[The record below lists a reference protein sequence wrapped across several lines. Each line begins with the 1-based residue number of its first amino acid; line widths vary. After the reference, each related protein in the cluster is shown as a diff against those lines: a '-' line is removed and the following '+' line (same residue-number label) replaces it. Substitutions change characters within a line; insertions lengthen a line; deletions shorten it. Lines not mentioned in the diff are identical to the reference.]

1 MMPSRYEPCGLNQ
14 LYSLKYGTLP
24 IARQTGGLAD
34 SIIDIEKDSKNGTGF
49 LFSEMKSHAIIEIT
63 NKAID
68 MYYNDSDSILEM
80 KRRSMCTDFTWDKS
94 AEEYMR
100 IYLRGI

>member
-1 MMPSRYEPCGLNQ
+1 
-14 LYSLKYGTLP
+14 
-24 IARQTGGLAD
+24 
-34 SIIDIEKDSKNGTGF
+34 
-49 LFSEMKSHAIIEIT
+49 MKSHAIIEIT